1 MLNELVK
8 ALELEKISLEKEIE
22 NLAAEKRGK
31 VEADRLSNR
40 LSMINA
46 RSIKEYM
53 ALWQTFT
60 PPGPFPCPFCY
71 VFEGEVSPLKTQ
83 PRVEDVE
90 TVRCDKCGETIEIP
104 VELLYA

>member
-8 ALELEKISLEKEIE
+8 ALEMEKISLEKEVE
-22 NLAAEKRGK
+22 NLDAVKRGK
-31 VEADRLSNR
+31 VEADRISNR

-71 VFEGEVSPLKTQ
+71 VFDGKVSPLKTL
-83 PRVEDVE
+83 PRVDDVE
-90 TVRCDKCGETIEIP
+90 PVRCSECGETFEIP